1 MKTGSKFLMVAILA
15 ITYIFS
21 NAQVEQI
28 DLEQT
33 TGAFTTES
41 VVLAEGEYQFNIIN
55 SDVDHEVGF
64 VLVPKGKYDAADHIK
79 EAYVQAPVATGKNSL
94 TQVVN
99 LKAGEYEYF
108 CPLNPTPKYSL
119 TVSDKVE
126 KIKLSQVPSKFTK
139 RKVKVSEGLY
149 QFEIS
154 NNGVDHEVGFVL
166 VPKGKYEPEHHI
178 KTAYVKN
185 AVANGKS
192 STSQIVDLKAGEY
205 EYYCPLNPTPKYTL
219 SVK

>member
-192 STSQIVDLKAGEY
+192 STSQIVDLKPFFIFLQCLA
-205 EYYCPLNPTPKYTL
+205 
-219 SVK
+219 